1 MVRRSSFGS
10 AVSDIQSL
18 LGDADPATADL
29 DDATRAWLL
38 ATRQAITAQRRGP
51 GRRRA
56 RPQVTRP
63 SRRRRFAGPTLIG
76 VATVAVAAAAALALV
91 PGSRPGHRGG
101 QGGVKLAAWSV
112 IKERHGLVKVTIREL
127 RDPAGL
133 QKTLRAAG
141 VPANVRFVHHFFQ
154 PPNSVHLPK
163 GCLAPQMSD
172 KAIAKLMAK
181 IEPSNIPV
189 PSADAVI
196 LRSSAIPHGLGM
208 YLKAWAPKPGT
219 QSAASLSM
227 ETALVQATPQCTG

>member
-1 MVRRSSFGS
+1 VGARDSEDGFCEVFDRY
-10 AVSDIQSL
+10 A
-18 LGDADPATADL
+18 PAIL
-29 DDATRAWLL
+29 RY
-38 ATRQAITAQRRGP
+38 AQRRLDSREAAQDVVSETFTAAWRHWD
-51 GRRRA
+51 RRPAAEVLLPWLYAIAGNAVRDQWRSA
-56 RPQVTRP
+56 QRQ
-63 SRRRRFAGPTLIG
+63 RRLT
-76 VATVAVAAAAALALV
+76 
-91 PGSRPGHRGG
+91 G

-172 KAIAKLMAK
+172 KAIATLMAK
-181 IEPSNIPV
+181 IEPSNISV

-219 QSAASLSM
+219 QSAASLGM
-227 ETALVQATPQCTG
+227 ETDLVQATPQCTG

>member
-1 MVRRSSFGS
+1 MNPRTSFSS

-18 LGDADPATADL
+18 LGDADPATAGL

-38 ATRQAITAQRRGP
+38 DTRQAITAQRRGP
-51 GRRRA
+51 GRRARA
-56 RPQVTRP
+56 QVTRP
-63 SRRRRFAGPTLIG
+63 SRRRGFAGPTLIG
-76 VATVAVAAAAALALV
+76 VATAAVAATVALALL
-91 PGSRPGHRGG
+91 PGSQAGHRGG
-101 QGGVKLAAWSV
+101 QGGVKLAAWAV

-141 VPANVRFVHHFFQ
+141 LPANVRFVHHFFQ
-154 PPNSVHLPK
+154 PPNSVHLPE

-196 LRSSAIPHGLGM
+196 LRSSAIPHKLGM

-219 QSAASLSM
+219 QSSASLVM
-227 ETALVQATPQCTG
+227 ETGLVQATPQCTG

>member
-1 MVRRSSFGS
+1 MVPGTSFSS

-18 LGDADPATADL
+18 LGDADPATIDL

-38 ATRQAITAQRRGP
+38 DTRQAITAQRQGP

-56 RPQVTRP
+56 RAWMTQP
-63 SRRRRFAGPTLIG
+63 SRRRRFAGPALIG
-76 VATVAVAAAAALALV
+76 VATAAVAAAVALALL
-91 PGSRPGHRGG
+91 PGSQAGHRG

-172 KAIAKLMAK
+172 KAIAKLMTK
-181 IEPSNIPV
+181 IEPGNIPV

-219 QSAASLSM
+219 QSAASLVM
-227 ETALVQATPQCTG
+227 ETDLVQATPQCTR